1 MQDFDAAR
9 ERALELALKH
19 HMNGQAESKDV
30 VETAQVFLDFLIRQT
45 EADKSF
51 RERLVRDLAGIA
63 PAPQD

>member
-19 HMNGQAESKDV
+19 HTNGQAEAAEV
-30 VETAQVFLDFLIRQT
+30 VETAQVFLNFLNRQT
-45 EADKSF
+45 EADKTF
-51 RERLVRDLAGIA
+51 LARLAVTQLA